1 VDPATPAATPELR
14 DKGLHGVRVLTAD
27 GEIELRRRYFWAK
40 GHDGLC
46 PADKVMG
53 IDDGRVSPGAREI
66 LCRLGMVQGFRSSTL
81 DANRIGNVPV
91 SRERMRQLVE
101 GDGEAIRQARDGG
114 QLPAAWQ
121 VEQTAAVSDKPSDM
135 TPAPSPLY
143 AGVDGVMAPMVTQA
157 EKDKRRKQHAVRRQ
171 QRSAAGVGNARE
183 LPPARPGSDE
193 KFKEMKIGVFYDQ
206 SKTHRHVLA
215 TEGDHEAF
223 GALLKAHAALIGFD
237 RAALTVSLTDGA
249 KWIAR
254 QICLALLTLK
264 VMLLDFYHLSQHVH
278 EAALCCLG
286 DTAAAKEW
294 AAARL
299 KEFKELSAGSVLA
312 AIDALNKKVR
322 SEAKRKNLRLLRDY
336 IVGRLEMLDYRR
348 AIAAGWDIG
357 SGPTEAEC
365 KTLTLRLKRPG
376 MKWDADHAAG
386 MMNLVAM
393 YESGQAAAYWKTCR
407 AA

>member
-1 VDPATPAATPELR
+1 VELR

-27 GEIELRRRYFWAK
+27 GEIELRRRYFWAR
-40 GHDGLC
+40 GHGGLC
-46 PADKVMG
+46 PADKAAG

-66 LCRLGMVQGFRSSTL
+66 LCRLGMVQGFRSSVQ

-101 GDGEAIRQARDGG
+101 ADGEAIRQARDSGR
-114 QLPAAWQ
+114 LPAAWQ
-121 VEQTAAVSDKPSDM
+121 VEQTAAAAPEKPSDK
-135 TPAPSPLY
+135 APSPLY
-143 AGVDGVMAPMVTQA
+143 VGVDGVMAPMVTQV
-157 EKDKRRKQHAVRRQ
+157 EKDKRRGQQAIRRQ
-171 QRSAAGVGNARE
+171 QRSAAGVGNRRE

-193 KFKEMKIGVFYDQ
+193 KFKEMKIGVFYDPC
-206 SKTHRHVLA
+206 KTHRHVLA

-249 KWIAR
+249 RWIAR

-278 EAALCCLG
+278 AAALCCLG
-286 DTAAAKEW
+286 ETPAAKDW

-299 KEFKELSAGSVLA
+299 GEFKELGAGPVLA
-312 AIDALNKKVR
+312 AIDALNKIVR
-322 SEAKRKNLRLLRDY
+322 SEVKRKSLRLLRDY
-336 IVGRLEMLDYRR
+336 IVGRLERLDYRR
-348 AIAAGWDIG
+348 ALAAGWDIG

-376 MKWDADHAAG
+376 MRWDADHAAG
-386 MMNLVAM
+386 MMNLVAL
-393 YESGQAAAYWKTCR
+393 YESGQAEAYWKIR
-407 AA
+407 RVA